1 MQLFLFVFAYFHIVD
16 TCWRLQAYEQD
27 ILNFEPL
34 KQLLNKMK
42 MFYMYMKEGY
52 LNNLKHKMCLN
63 YFILVLLTAQF
74 HADSLTAL
82 THSARI
88 YNVNGR
94 ETEKWCS
101 CVAPALS
108 DH

>member
-1 MQLFLFVFAYFHIVD
+1 
-16 TCWRLQAYEQD
+16 
-27 ILNFEPL
+27 
-34 KQLLNKMK
+34 

-63 YFILVLLTAQF
+63 YFILVLLTTQF

-94 ETEKWCS
+94 EAKRKPVKRKS
-101 CVAPALS
+101 GVAVMLLFVREEHSDFKFFQMALIAVGVYRNLIVIS